1 MGDMN
6 GMTNVMV
13 PVPEDFVQH
22 VAELPADDGV
32 GGERQVD
39 DERPERCGSALL
51 MGPHDDV
58 GTVVK
63 EEPMM
68 YIKHTRQTDTPARP
82 RNKQI
87 FITSQI
93 MGVNMNR
100 PGRNGK

>member
-1 MGDMN
+1 
-6 GMTNVMV
+6 MTNVMV
-13 PVPEDFVQH
+13 SVPEDFVQH

-58 GTVVK
+58 RTVVK

-68 YIKHTRQTDTPARP
+68 YINPPDRQTPPQDQET
-82 RNKQI
+82 KKYVLHLK
-87 FITSQI
+87 SW
-93 MGVNMNR
+93 V
-100 PGRNGK
+100 

>member
-68 YIKHTRQTDTPARP
+68 YIKHRQTPPQDQET
-82 RNKQI
+82 NKYLLHLKSWVSI
-87 FITSQI
+87 
-93 MGVNMNR
+93 
-100 PGRNGK
+100 